1 MYENLRFFAGAYGLW
16 GKQRKQAIDRVI
28 SQFDLA
34 SHVQQKSASL
44 PGGYKQ
50 RLAMAASLMHQPDI
64 LFLDEPT
71 SGADPLARRAFWR
84 RITALS
90 KTGTAIII
98 TTHFMEEAEYCDK
111 ILIQDAG
118 KKLAMG
124 SPEEIRAGID
134 GDSAMSM
141 EETFISIIAQ
151 SRQKR
156 DGEAADVY

>member
-1 MYENLRFFAGAYGLW
+1 
-16 GKQRKQAIDRVI
+16 
-28 SQFDLA
+28 
-34 SHVQQKSASL
+34 
-44 PGGYKQ
+44 
-50 RLAMAASLMHQPDI
+50 
-64 LFLDEPT
+64 
-71 SGADPLARRAFWR
+71 
-84 RITALS
+84 
-90 KTGTAIII
+90 
-98 TTHFMEEAEYCDK
+98 MEEAEYCDK

-141 EETFISIIAQ
+141 EETFISILAQ